1 MQVATIAWNSGEVFV
16 TITLG
21 IAARSLAL
29 VAFGLDSLIEVFA
42 SGVVIWHM
50 REPEGVE
57 GRLHIGERDRRGN
70 RLVAA
75 AFGILTV
82 YLVVS
87 AAVSL
92 MSHRVPVTSPWGV
105 VYLAATTM
113 VMLVLAHLK
122 RRTGKLLN
130 NEIFLAEARMT
141 QLDAYLAISIMAA
154 LLANQLFGWWWADA
168 LSAAVVGVFAA
179 SESASLIRASNQ
191 HQLTP

>member
-1 MQVATIAWNSGEVFV
+1 MQVATIGWNSGEVFV
-16 TITLG
+16 TISLG

-50 REPEGVE
+50 REPENIE
-57 GRLHIGERDRRGN
+57 GLTHVGARDRRGN

-75 AFGILTV
+75 AFGILTL
-82 YLVVS
+82 YLLVS
-87 AAVSL
+87 ATVSL
-92 MSHRVPVTSPWGV
+92 LFHRVPEASSWGII
-105 VYLAATTM
+105 YLAATT
-113 VMLVLAHLK
+113 VAMLALARLK
-122 RRTGKLLN
+122 NRTGRLLG

-141 QLDAYLAISIMAA
+141 LLDAYLATSIMAA

-168 LSAAVVGVFAA
+168 LSAAAVGVFAA
-179 SESASLIRASNQ
+179 FESASLIRASNQ